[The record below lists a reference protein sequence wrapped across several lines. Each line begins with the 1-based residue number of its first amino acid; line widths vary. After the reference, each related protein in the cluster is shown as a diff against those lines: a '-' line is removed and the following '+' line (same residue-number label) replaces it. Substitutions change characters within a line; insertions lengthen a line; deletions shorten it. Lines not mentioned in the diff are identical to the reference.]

1 MKSFSHFTSSA
12 LHWPCEISILTSLF
26 LFFLLSSTTQ
36 SISHPSYSNHNLP
49 CDFTDACNLIHI
61 LGDDSNDDDD
71 EESDYSFVPS
81 DSELESFSDESSDE
95 EDHDKSKS
103 QETTP
108 EAITP
113 VTQRQSKGT
122 DHKGSSVLS
131 RTNRKIEKVRK

>member
-1 MKSFSHFTSSA
+1 MWNFYSNQSVS
-12 LHWPCEISILTSLF
+12 
-26 LFFLLSSTTQ
+26 FFLLSSTTQ
-36 SISHPSYSNHNLP
+36 SISHPSYSNRNLP

-61 LGDDSNDDDD
+61 LGNDSNDNDDD
-71 EESDYSFVPS
+71 ESDHSFVPS

-122 DHKGSSVLS
+122 DQKGSSVLS